1 MINDCAAK
9 NVHSLHHSSKT
20 RIMASANEMQ
30 KPLEL
35 AIRKFVFSSFRI
47 FDDTDKRAG
56 VLRQVMG
63 DERSEASAK
72 QAILHRSSRL
82 FREQLSTLLSDIDLV
97 ETAFSNQNGH
107 EVTPDMLQPE
117 CDLAVY
123 LSMTWHLCEVYFL
136 NQSNRNSLDL
146 INWLKV
152 TMMILIIEKQS
163 FDTYEIMIIL

>member
-1 MINDCAAK
+1 
-9 NVHSLHHSSKT
+9 
-20 RIMASANEMQ
+20 MQ

-47 FDDTDKRAG
+47 FDDTDKRTS
-56 VLRQVMG
+56 VLRQIMR

-82 FREQLSTLLSDIDLV
+82 FREQLSTLLADIDLV
-97 ETAFSNQNGH
+97 ETAFSNQNGY
-107 EVTPDMLQPE
+107 EVPPDLLQPE

-136 NQSNRNSLDL
+136 NQSNHNSLDL

-152 TMMILIIEKQS
+152 TIMIFMFGKQS
-163 FDTYEIMIIL
+163 ITRHESNNELIVLSGHYDHHTK